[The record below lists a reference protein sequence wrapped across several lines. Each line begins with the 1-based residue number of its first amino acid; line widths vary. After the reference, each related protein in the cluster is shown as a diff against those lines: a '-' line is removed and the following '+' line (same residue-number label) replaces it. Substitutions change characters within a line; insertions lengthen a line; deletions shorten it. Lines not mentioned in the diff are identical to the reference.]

1 MSKITDA
8 SRVRALFFFCW
19 TAYFCSYLGRLNF
32 SSATLD
38 MVNAGLV
45 TTAAAGLINTAYF
58 TAYGIGSF
66 VNGLAGDRLSPKT
79 MIAAGLGLSGAA
91 NALMPIVAHTDF
103 LSLVW
108 AVNGWAQA
116 MVWAP
121 MLRMFALLLTDRD
134 KISFSVDIVSSQVGG
149 TLASL
154 LLAAAASWLIGW
166 EGVFA
171 VPAVI
176 LLAAAAGWLFFFERF
191 TGFQTPDFWKAT
203 SMSGTSSIKKVFSQV
218 LLLSGCGIALLAW
231 PAFVHGTLKDGLSA
245 WTPTI
250 LGESFGLTASFA
262 LLVTA
267 VLPIINFFGAYLAKA
282 VLGLVKENVF
292 VATALLLAA
301 AALDLVT
308 LSLWGMNSLLAAA
321 FLIAFAAALTMGVNT
336 LLVSIYP
343 LRFEGRGT
351 VSSVSG
357 LLNALGYLGAAAST
371 AASGASA
378 LIWGWK
384 PTFLIWAGITA
395 TAAVVCLLGRTRKP
409 KQ

>member
-1 MSKITDA
+1 M
-8 SRVRALFFFCW
+8 
-19 TAYFCSYLGRLNF
+19 
-32 SSATLD
+32 
-38 MVNAGLV
+38 
-45 TTAAAGLINTAYF
+45 
-58 TAYGIGSF
+58 
-66 VNGLAGDRLSPKT
+66 
-79 MIAAGLGLSGAA
+79 
-91 NALMPIVAHTDF
+91 
-103 LSLVW
+103 
-108 AVNGWAQA
+108 
-116 MVWAP
+116 
-121 MLRMFALLLTDRD
+121 
-134 KISFSVDIVSSQVGG
+134 
-149 TLASL
+149 
-154 LLAAAASWLIGW
+154 
-166 EGVFA
+166 
-171 VPAVI
+171 
-176 LLAAAAGWLFFFERF
+176 
-191 TGFQTPDFWKAT
+191 
-203 SMSGTSSIKKVFSQV
+203 
-218 LLLSGCGIALLAW
+218 
-231 PAFVHGTLKDGLSA
+231 HGTLKDGLSA

-267 VLPIINFFGAYLAKA
+267 VLPVINFFGAYLAKA

-301 AALDLVT
+301 AALDFVT

-384 PTFLIWAGITA
+384 PTFLIWAGLTA

>member
-8 SRVRALFFFCW
+8 GSVRALFFFCW

-38 MVNAGLV
+38 MMNAGLV

-66 VNGLAGDRLSPKT
+66 INGLAGDRFSPKA

-91 NALMPIVAHTDF
+91 NALMPMVAHTDF
-103 LSLVW
+103 LALVW

-134 KISFSVDIVSSQVGG
+134 KISFSVNIVSSQVGG

-154 LLAAAASWLIGW
+154 LLAAATSWLIGW
-166 EGVFA
+166 EGVFT
-171 VPAVI
+171 VPAFI
-176 LLAAAAGWLFFFERF
+176 LLAASAGWLLFFDNL
-191 TGFQTPDFWKAT
+191 TGAQTSDFWKAAST
-203 SMSGTSSIKKVFSQV
+203 SGTSGIRKIVPQM

-250 LGESFGLTASFA
+250 LGESVGLSASFA

-267 VLPIINFFGAYLAKA
+267 LLPVINFFGAYLAKA
-282 VLGLVKENVF
+282 VLGLVKKNVF
-292 VATALLLAA
+292 VATAMLLTA
-301 AALDLVT
+301 AALSLVV
-308 LSLWGMNSLLAAA
+308 LSLWGMQSLFAAA
-321 FLIAFAAALTMGVNT
+321 LLIAFAAALTMGVNT
-336 LLVSIYP
+336 LLVAVYP

-357 LLNALGYLGAAAST
+357 ILNAMGYLGAAAST

-378 LIWGWK
+378 LIWGWE
-384 PTFLIWAGITA
+384 PTFLIWAGLTA
-395 TAAVVCLLGRTRKP
+395 AAAVVCMLGRKRQP
-409 KQ
+409 LQ

>member
-1 MSKITDA
+1 M
-8 SRVRALFFFCW
+8 
-19 TAYFCSYLGRLNF
+19 
-32 SSATLD
+32 
-38 MVNAGLV
+38 
-45 TTAAAGLINTAYF
+45 
-58 TAYGIGSF
+58 
-66 VNGLAGDRLSPKT
+66 
-79 MIAAGLGLSGAA
+79 
-91 NALMPIVAHTDF
+91 
-103 LSLVW
+103 
-108 AVNGWAQA
+108 
-116 MVWAP
+116 
-121 MLRMFALLLTDRD
+121 
-134 KISFSVDIVSSQVGG
+134 
-149 TLASL
+149 
-154 LLAAAASWLIGW
+154 
-166 EGVFA
+166 
-171 VPAVI
+171 
-176 LLAAAAGWLFFFERF
+176 
-191 TGFQTPDFWKAT
+191 
-203 SMSGTSSIKKVFSQV
+203 FSQV

-267 VLPIINFFGAYLAKA
+267 VLPVINFFGAYLAKA
-282 VLGLVKENVF
+282 VLSLVKENVF

-301 AALDLVT
+301 SALSLVI
-308 LSLWGMNSLLAAA
+308 LSLWGMHSLFAAT

-378 LIWGWK
+378 LIWGWE
-384 PTFLIWAGITA
+384 PTFLIWAGLTA

>member
-1 MSKITDA
+1 MNCFRQQMPSASKIFHGNNYFLLSSMSKITDA

-121 MLRMFALLLTDRD
+121 MLRVFALLLTDRD

-154 LLAAAASWLIGW
+154 LLAAAASWVIGW

-176 LLAAAAGWLFFFERF
+176 LLAAAAGWLIFFERL
-191 TGFQTPDFWKAT
+191 TGSQTADFWKAS
-203 SMSGTSSIKKVFSQV
+203 SMSGTSNIKKMFSQV

-245 WTPTI
+245 WTPT
-250 LGESFGLTASFA
+250 
-262 LLVTA
+262 
-267 VLPIINFFGAYLAKA
+267 
-282 VLGLVKENVF
+282 LVKENVF

-301 AALDLVT
+301 SALSLVI
-308 LSLWGMNSLLAAA
+308 LSLWGMHSLFAAT

-378 LIWGWK
+378 LIWGWE
-384 PTFLIWAGITA
+384 PTFLIWAGLTA